1 MDIFI
6 KKLQLSELNKIKKSF
21 NKKIIQLGSGPNIEV
36 DYIIEEINKNLHILV
51 DKISKII
58 KEKDSD
64 SKYIELKEKLK
75 EIDDVVHT
83 IKGGSGSKNNFDTD
97 KEYNFINKNYLKL
110 NKLAKK
116 HMDDNSIFLKELLNN
131 NDSSESELYTS
142 DSDDN
147 IIYHPRFVAN
157 NPNIPNMISPIKNI
171 DLKYNKA
178 NIPNIPN
185 MESPIKNIDLKYNKA
200 YNYLDKLNSVIKD
213 INSI

>member
-1 MDIFI
+1 
-6 KKLQLSELNKIKKSF
+6 
-21 NKKIIQLGSGPNIEV
+21 
-36 DYIIEEINKNLHILV
+36 
-51 DKISKII
+51 
-58 KEKDSD
+58 
-64 SKYIELKEKLK
+64 
-75 EIDDVVHT
+75 
-83 IKGGSGSKNNFDTD
+83 
-97 KEYNFINKNYLKL
+97 
-110 NKLAKK
+110 
-116 HMDDNSIFLKELLNN
+116 MDDNSIFLKELLNN